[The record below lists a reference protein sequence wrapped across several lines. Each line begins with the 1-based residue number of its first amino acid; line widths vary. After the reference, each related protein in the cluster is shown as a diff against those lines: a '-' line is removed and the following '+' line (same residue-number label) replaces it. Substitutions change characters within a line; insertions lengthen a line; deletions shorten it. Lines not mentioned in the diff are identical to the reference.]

1 MSTPIQGGQRWRNSH
16 MSRNSMSPS
25 PVPLADTGRPKSM
38 IMSSPISSPY
48 GGGGGGGTSG
58 GTGPGTLQ
66 RFQSASP
73 GFGSLSRPT
82 RRRSNSTRSSMS
94 YTGTFAPKFING
106 DEKNHDGVE
115 RVGGLE
121 GENDFSGKR
130 YVWISDAT
138 NAFVRGWVVQETDD
152 GMLLVQCDDG
162 SVSLPLPAMTISVRL
177 LS

>member
-38 IMSSPISSPY
+38 VLSSPISSPY
-48 GGGGGGGTSG
+48 GGGGSG

-106 DEKNHDGVE
+106 DEKTHNGVE
-115 RVGGLE
+115 NVGGLE

-130 YVWISDAT
+130 YVWIPDTT
-138 NAFVRGWVVQETDD
+138 NAFVKGWVVQEMDND
-152 GMLLVQCDDG
+152 MLLVQCDDG
-162 SVSLPLPAMTISVRL
+162 SVSKIGARRL
-177 LS
+177 ESQDDELED

>member
-1 MSTPIQGGQRWRNSH
+1 
-16 MSRNSMSPS
+16 MSPS
-25 PVPLADTGRPKSM
+25 PVPLADAGRPKSM
-38 IMSSPISSPY
+38 ILSSPISSPY
-48 GGGGGGGTSG
+48 GGGERGGGGNN

-73 GFGSLSRPT
+73 GFGSLSRPA

-106 DEKNHDGVE
+106 DEKTHDGVE
-115 RVGGLE
+115 HVGGLE

-130 YVWISDAT
+130 YVWIPDVT
-138 NAFVRGWVVQETDD
+138 NAFVKGWVVQEMDN

-162 SVSLPLPAMTISVRL
+162 SVSQILYVNTGYAG
-177 LS
+177 